1 VDSLLTIDGTMG
13 EGGGQVLRSA
23 LALSLVTGQPFT
35 AWNVRGGRERPG
47 LLRQHLTAVRAAA
60 AVGDAKVKGDALGSR
75 DLTFI
80 PRAIRPGDYRFAVE
94 GAGSATLVFQTV
106 LPALA
111 GAAAPSTVIC
121 EGGTHNRSAPPF
133 DFLARAFLPLVARM
147 GPRVEATLE
156 RPGFEPRG
164 GGRFRAAIAPAPWRP
179 LALTERGHVQAVHAR
194 AVVAGLPRNI
204 AERELR
210 VLQKKL
216 HWDARDCAVDEAP
229 ESQGPGN
236 AVMAEV
242 RCAQVTEVFTGFGRR
257 GVRAEHVASDV
268 ARATGAWLEAGVP
281 VGEHLAD
288 QLLLPMALAGGGR
301 FVTLPPT
308 PHARTN
314 AEVIRAFLPAVP
326 IAFDERHDGTWEVVI
341 GAA

>member
-1 VDSLLTIDGTMG
+1 MG

-35 AWNVRGGRERPG
+35 VWNIRGGRDRPG

-60 AVGDAKVKGDALGSR
+60 EVGDAKVKGDALGSR

-80 PRAIRPGDYRFAVE
+80 PRTVRPGDYRFAVE

-111 GAAAPSTVIC
+111 GAGAPSTVIC

-133 DFLARAFLPLVARM
+133 DFLLRAFLPLVARM
-147 GPRVEATLE
+147 GPRVEAVLE

-164 GGRFRAAIAPAPWRP
+164 GGRFRATITPAPWRP
-179 LALTERGHVQAVHAR
+179 LELTERGHLQGVRAR
-194 AVVAGLPRNI
+194 AVVAGLPRHI
-204 AERELR
+204 GERELR
-210 VLQKKL
+210 VVQRKL
-216 HWDARDCAVDEAP
+216 GWDARDCVVEEAP

-242 RCAQVTEVFTGFGRR
+242 RCAHVTEVFTGFGRK
-257 GVRAEHVASDV
+257 GVKAEHVATDLV
-268 ARATGAWLEAGVP
+268 RETAAWLESGVP

-288 QLLLPMALAGGGR
+288 QLLLPLALAGGGR
-301 FVTLPPT
+301 LVTQPPT
-308 PHARTN
+308 AHARTN
-314 AEVIRAFLPAVP
+314 ADVIRLFLPAVR
-326 IAFDERHDGTWEVVI
+326 IAFDELDGGAWAAVV
-341 GAA
+341 AAA